1 MTDYAEL
8 RAAIDAGP
16 TPGPWRVQ
24 DGCSWRRIGS
34 DLGDGDIL
42 RPVVN
47 QNDGWPDLAARQETL
62 NYIAAANPSVIRALL
77 AERDAL
83 RHALET
89 MVEMVE
95 MNGFGRAYA
104 MNVARAAL
112 AHGQGEIS

>member
-1 MTDYAEL
+1 MNDYAEL
-8 RAAIDAGP
+8 RAALEAGP

-62 NYIAAANPSVIRALL
+62 NYIAA
-77 AERDAL
+77 
-83 RHALET
+83 
-89 MVEMVE
+89 
-95 MNGFGRAYA
+95 
-104 MNVARAAL
+104 
-112 AHGQGEIS
+112 